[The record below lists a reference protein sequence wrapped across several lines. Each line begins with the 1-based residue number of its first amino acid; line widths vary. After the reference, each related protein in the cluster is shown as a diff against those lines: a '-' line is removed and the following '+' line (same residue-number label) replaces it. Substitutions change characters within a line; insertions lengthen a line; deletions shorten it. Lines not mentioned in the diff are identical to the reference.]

1 MTSTELGTRQR
12 TGADE
17 AFRLARRA
25 FLAGERIDMQ
35 RIAAEL
41 GVNRVT
47 LYRWIGNR
55 ARLLG
60 DVAWSLAER
69 TIDRELERSSNTGA
83 ARIADVVT
91 GFIEGVRTN
100 EGMRKTVAQEGP
112 VAVRLMTAAEGAV
125 QPRLVEKF
133 RVILEAEVDSGAF
146 TPGAPPDELAYA
158 LVRVCE
164 ACVYLDLLVDQHP
177 DLDRVARMIRA
188 VIGE

>member
-1 MTSTELGTRQR
+1 MELGTRQR
-12 TGADE
+12 LGAE
-17 AFRLARRA
+17 AAFRLARRQ

-35 RIAAEL
+35 RLATEL

-47 LYRWIGNR
+47 LYRWVGNR
-55 ARLLG
+55 GRLLG
-60 DVAWSLAER
+60 EVAWALADR
-69 TIDRELERSSNTGA
+69 TIDHLLESSRAQGGE
-83 ARIADVVT
+83 RIAEVVT

-100 EGMRKTVAQEGP
+100 EGMRRTVAQEGP
-112 VAVRLMTAAEGAV
+112 VAVRLLTSGDDGAV

-133 RVILEAEVDSGAF
+133 RAMLEAEVASGAF
-146 TPGAPPDELAYA
+146 TASAPLDELAYA

-188 VIGE
+188 VIG

>member
-1 MTSTELGTRQR
+1 MASTEFATPPH
-12 TGADE
+12 TGAEE

-35 RIAAEL
+35 RLAAEL

-47 LYRWIGNR
+47 LYRWVGNR
-55 ARLLG
+55 GRLLG
-60 DVAWSLAER
+60 EVAWKLAER
-69 TIDRELERSSNTGA
+69 TIDGRFDRSR
-83 ARIADVVT
+83 ARGVQRVADVVT
-91 GFIEGVRTN
+91 GFIEDVRTN

-112 VAVRLMTAAEGAV
+112 VAVRLFTASEGAV

-133 RVILEAEVDSGAF
+133 RSILEAEVTSGAF
-146 TPGAPPDELAYA
+146 TPTVPLDEIAYA

-164 ACVYLDLLVDQHP
+164 ACIYLDLLVDQHP

-188 VIGE
+188 VIH